1 MAGIGHDLVPADNP
15 DPMPLR
21 ERLNLPQRAASRAL
35 LVLLAAA
42 GTLLSI
48 YVAREE
54 TQQHRA
60 LERLRIG
67 EIVDSHFAA
76 VSEHILERGN
86 LAKTVARFFT
96 PPPLTAPAALGHFG
110 IRTLGLA
117 PDLVTI
123 GWLPQV
129 EAAQAGEVLQALQ
142 AAGAP
147 NPTLRGADGKPIDP
161 AKLDRPLFPIVDIA
175 PARNRFVIGVDAGSF
190 PERLAAILEAGRSHE
205 VTRTRPL
212 RLVQSP
218 DANALLLYAPIYDVN
233 ERFLGVM
240 GFGFKV
246 DELFRGAL
254 ASAKAPAG
262 TAIAIYTHGM
272 AEPLF
277 SLTAPDGA
285 AEAAPGRRTLFE
297 RKMDFGR
304 GELKFVYAIPRDLQR
319 EGFLRGLWMA
329 GAGIAMTLGAAL
341 LIGFVSNRAA
351 ILSDEVAS
359 RKSAEDRLKVLIHEL
374 NHRVR
379 NVMAV
384 AQAVVRLSFTPGLSP
399 TEIQR
404 TCEGRLQALAK
415 AMSILTA
422 SDWKSVGLRSLISD
436 DILPFAGR
444 IEMEGPDIALRAR
457 SAQTFALLLY
467 ELATNAAKH
476 GALSVPQGRVTLQ
489 WRIDNLGGDPAFHL
503 HWKESGGPAVEAPSR
518 KGFGELLVRRIAP
531 RDMAGKS
538 EVRYDPAGFE
548 YELEAPLR
556 ELIDTKSAARAP

>member
-1 MAGIGHDLVPADNP
+1 
-15 DPMPLR
+15 MPLR
-21 ERLNLPQRAASRAL
+21 ERRNLPQRAVSRAL
-35 LVLLAAA
+35 LVLVAA
-42 GTLLSI
+42 GGVLLSI
-48 YVAREE
+48 YVARDES
-54 TQQHRA
+54 QQHRA

-67 EIVDSHFAA
+67 ETVDTHFAA
-76 VSEHILERGN
+76 VSEHILERAN
-86 LAKTVARFFT
+86 LAKTVARFFI
-96 PPPLTAPAALGHFG
+96 PPPLSTPSPLGTFG
-110 IRTLGLA
+110 TRALGLA
-117 PDLVTI
+117 PDLATI
-123 GWLPQV
+123 GWLP
-129 EAAQAGEVLQALQ
+129 EITPAQAEQVTDMLRLS
-142 AAGAP
+142 GAP
-147 NPTLRGADGKPIDP
+147 NPTLRAGDGKPIDP
-161 AKLDRPLFPIVDIA
+161 ETVGRPIFPVADVA
-175 PARNRFVIGVDAGSF
+175 PAANQFVIGVDAGSF
-190 PERLAAILEAGRSHE
+190 PERLAAILEARRSHD

-212 RLVQSP
+212 KLVQAP
-218 DANALLLYAPIYDVN
+218 DTDALLLYAPIFDASD
-233 ERFLGVM
+233 RFLGVM

-246 DELFRGAL
+246 DELFRTAL
-254 ASAKAPAG
+254 ASTRIPPG
-262 TAIAIYTHGM
+262 TAISIYTHGM
-272 AEPLF
+272 SEPLF
-277 SLTAPDGA
+277 SRASDVAAGA
-285 AEAAPGRRTLFE
+285 GPARRTLFE

-304 GELKFVYAIPRDLQR
+304 GELKFVYAVPRDLQR
-319 EGFLRGLWMA
+319 EGFLRGLWIA
-329 GAGIAMTLGAAL
+329 AAGIAMTLGTVL
-341 LIGFVSNRAA
+341 FMGFVANRAA
-351 ILSDEVAS
+351 VLSDEVAS

-384 AQAVVRLSFTPGLSP
+384 AQAVVRLSFTPGLSL

-476 GALSVPQGRVTLQ
+476 GALSVPEGRVLLQ
-489 WRIDNLGGDPAFHL
+489 WRIDNLGSDPLFHL
-503 HWKESGGPAVEAPSR
+503 HWKESGGPPVEAPVR

-556 ELIDTKSAARAP
+556 ELIDTKSARAAP